1 MPIGS
6 KRNKQRTMKSIRSWI
21 ILLINS
27 LVILVVVILSIFS
40 YKEFKNALDE
50 RVILQ
55 LTSIKRLKRIQ
66 LEAFLKT
73 EVGTFLSENH
83 AIIEDEIID
92 PYTQYSDK
100 VDIECLKNKL
110 NSLPNE
116 QVLTDLSSC
125 STDGN
130 VLIAMVKKV
139 KNEIRKIEFLKTDA
153 IQEILMERT
162 GMGES
167 GETYLVGPDYRLRS
181 VSRFFPDIAPGQI
194 LAKTIGA
201 EQALAGVDGFGVF
214 NDYRGIPVYSSYH
227 KLDIP
232 YFDWAIL
239 SEMDVEEVTT
249 PLLKM
254 RNKLILISIL
264 VLIFA
269 LTFSFF
275 ITVVLTKPLLK
286 MRFFLNNMTRGNYD
300 FKIVNTYPTKEIN
313 EMFVALEKLQKS
325 IREAIQFSSEIG
337 NMNMKAK
344 YELSGEGDLL
354 GKSLMLMQEKLKEY
368 ENAENLSR
376 LMAKKSLIEGQ
387 ENERKRLSKDLHDGL
402 GPLLTSLKLMVQTS
416 DLPLSDKKKI
426 NLVVDGTI
434 DEIRRMTYNLMP
446 TVLVDFGVGKALA
459 SFIDVIKKSSGIEIV
474 YEDATKG
481 NTGKWN
487 IDLDICIF
495 RVCQE
500 LINNSLKHS
509 GANKIT
515 ISLTEFSDKLSFYY
529 LDNGKGFDQDSVK
542 YGSGLRNIRER
553 IEIFNGYLHIKSDE
567 DGTEVEVEI
576 PIKDE

>member
-1 MPIGS
+1 
-6 KRNKQRTMKSIRSWI
+6 
-21 ILLINS
+21 
-27 LVILVVVILSIFS
+27 VVILSIFS
-40 YKEFKNALDE
+40 YKEFKRALDE
-50 RVILQ
+50 RVLLQ

-66 LEAFLKT
+66 LEAFLNS
-73 EVGTFLSENH
+73 EIGTFINDKDKLEGASLK
-83 AIIEDEIID
+83 D
-92 PYTQYSDK
+92 PYLQFSDN

-110 NSLPNE
+110 YLFPSE
-116 QVLTDLSSC
+116 QILVDLTSC
-125 STDGN
+125 STDGE
-130 VLIAMVKKV
+130 VIIAMVKKV
-139 KNEIRKIEFLKTDA
+139 ENNIRQIQLIENDG

-167 GETYLVGPDYRLRS
+167 GETYLVGTDYRLRS
-181 VSRFFPDIAPGQI
+181 LSRFFPDQAPGQI
-194 LAKTIGA
+194 LAKTKGA
-201 EQALAGVDGFGVF
+201 EQALLGVDGIGIFE
-214 NDYRGIPVYSSYH
+214 DYRGVPVYSSYH
-227 KLDIP
+227 TLDIP
-232 YFDWAIL
+232 YLNWAIL

-254 RNKLILISIL
+254 RNKLILISTL
-264 VLIFA
+264 VLLFA

-325 IREAIQFSSEIG
+325 INEAIQFSSEIG

-344 YELSGEGDLL
+344 YQLSGEGDLL
-354 GKSLMLMQEKLKEY
+354 GKSLVLMQEKLKEY
-368 ENAENLSR
+368 ENAENVSR
-376 LMAKKSLIEGQ
+376 LLAKKSLIEGQ

-416 DLPLSDKKKI
+416 DLSVNDKKKI

-446 TVLVDFGVGKALA
+446 TVLVDFGVGKALS
-459 SFIDVIKKSSGIEIV
+459 SFIERMNKTSGVEIF
-474 YEDATKG
+474 YEDVTKG
-481 NTGKWN
+481 KDGELT

-509 GANKIT
+509 GAKKIT
-515 ISLTEFSDKLSFYY
+515 ISLTEFSDKLSLYY
-529 LDNGKGFDQDSVK
+529 LDNGTGFDLTTIK
-542 YGSGLRNIRER
+542 YGAGLRNIRER
-553 IEIFNGYLHIKSDE
+553 IEIFNGYLSIKSDAN
-567 DGTEVEVEI
+567 GTEVEVEI
-576 PIKDE
+576 PLKDG